1 MRRLHID
8 GTLKVDYNLD
18 KATLTVEL
26 QPPHVICGAGA
37 PEDAVRQFLR
47 RYVGAY
53 HAAEELDEP
62 DFDNCCTV
70 GELTYRS

>member
-8 GTLKVDYNLD
+8 GTLKGII
-18 KATLTVEL
+18 TLTKQSSQVEL

-70 GELTYRS
+70 GELIYRS

>member
-8 GTLKVDYNLD
+8 GTLKGDYNLD

-53 HAAEELDEP
+53 HAAEELEA
-62 DFDNCCTV
+62 
-70 GELTYRS
+70 S

>member
-1 MRRLHID
+1 VRRLHID

-26 QPPHVICGAGA
+26 QPPHVIGGAGA

-47 RYVGAY
+47 RYVGA
-53 HAAEELDEP
+53 
-62 DFDNCCTV
+62 
-70 GELTYRS
+70 